1 MTLLQVQVNR
11 VCKILYEVQA
21 KATIEAVVR
30 SQAKVEDKTLGERLA
45 EVKAKVTHAEMLVA
59 VDVHNS

>member
-1 MTLLQVQVNR
+1 MMLLQVQVNR
-11 VCKILYEVQA
+11 VCKVQA

-30 SQAKVEDKTLGERLA
+30 SQAKVKDKTLGERLA